1 MTFIT
6 IATFVNLVCVMTF
19 VYWNIFIVAGSHAR
33 EIDSQSTQCDP
44 ERSGHTKRRLKRE
57 LKGGKTL
64 TIIMG
69 THFLC
74 WCPLFVFYLVFTNT
88 FYRKQRQLQLLIL
101 LFFFLRYCNLLFNPL
116 IYSGIN
122 RQFRAGIKIFLLRR
136 NESIEELQTT
146 AATRR

>member
-6 IATFVNLVCVMTF
+6 IATFVNPVCVITF
-19 VYWNIFIVAGSHAR
+19 VYWNIFIVARSHAR
-33 EIDSQSTQCDP
+33 KIDSQSTQCDP
-44 ERSGHTKRRLKRE
+44 EGSGHTKRRLKRE

-88 FYRKQRQLQLLIL
+88 FLQVTKTATVVNLVFLFSSIL
-101 LFFFLRYCNLLFNPL
+101 
-116 IYSGIN
+116 
-122 RQFRAGIKIFLLRR
+122 QFV
-136 NESIEELQTT
+136 LQPSYLQWYQQTISS
-146 AATRR
+146 RH

>member
-6 IATFVNLVCVMTF
+6 IATFVNPVCVMTF
-19 VYWNIFIVAGSHAR
+19 VYWNIFIVARSHAR
-33 EIDSQSTQCDP
+33 KIDSQSTQCDP
-44 ERSGHTKRRLKRE
+44 EGSGHTKRRLKRE

-88 FYRKQRQLQLLIL
+88 FLQVTKTTRVVNLVIL
-101 LFFFLRYCNLLFNPL
+101 FSSIL
-116 IYSGIN
+116 
-122 RQFRAGIKIFLLRR
+122 QFD
-136 NESIEELQTT
+136 LQPSYLQWYQQTISS
-146 AATRR
+146 RH

>member
-6 IATFVNLVCVMTF
+6 IATFVNPVCVMTF
-19 VYWNIFIVAGSHAR
+19 VYWNIFIVARSHAR
-33 EIDSQSTQCDP
+33 KIDSQSTQCDP
-44 ERSGHTKRRLKRE
+44 DGSGHTKRRLKRE

-74 WCPLFVFYLVFTNT
+74 WCPLFIFYL
-88 FYRKQRQLQLLIL
+88 Y
-101 LFFFLRYCNLLFNPL
+101 RYCNSLFNPL

-122 RQFRAGIKIFLLRR
+122 RQFRAGIKRFLLRK

>member
-6 IATFVNLVCVMTF
+6 IATFVNPVCVMTF
-19 VYWNIFIVAGSHAR
+19 VYWNIFIVAPLHAR
-33 EIDSQSTQCDP
+33 KIDSQSTQCDP
-44 ERSGHTKRRLKRE
+44 EGSGRTKRRLKRE

-74 WCPLFVFYLVFTNT
+74 WCPLFILYL
-88 FYRKQRQLQLLIL
+88 Y
-101 LFFFLRYCNLLFNPL
+101 RYCNSLFNPL

-122 RQFRAGIKIFLLRR
+122 RQFRAGIKRFLLRR
-136 NESIEELQTT
+136 DESIEELQTT

>member
-6 IATFVNLVCVMTF
+6 IATFVNPVCVMTF
-19 VYWNIFIVAGSHAR
+19 VYWNIFIVAGSHMR
-33 EIDSQSTQCDP
+33 KIDSQSTQCDP
-44 ERSGHTKRRLKRE
+44 EGSGHTKRRLKRE

-88 FYRKQRQLQLLIL
+88 FLQVTKTTRVVNLVIL
-101 LFFFLRYCNLLFNPL
+101 FSSIL
-116 IYSGIN
+116 
-122 RQFRAGIKIFLLRR
+122 QFD
-136 NESIEELQTT
+136 LQPSYLQWYQQTISS
-146 AATRR
+146 RH